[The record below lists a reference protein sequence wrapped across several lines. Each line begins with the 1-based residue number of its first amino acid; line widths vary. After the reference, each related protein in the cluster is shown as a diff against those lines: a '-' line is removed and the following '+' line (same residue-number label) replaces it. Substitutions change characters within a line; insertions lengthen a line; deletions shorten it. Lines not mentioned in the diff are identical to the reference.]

1 MDPGPAPRTDGEL
14 LAAWGQGDR
23 VAATELVDR
32 YYRSVLRFFDLR
44 VGGAAED
51 LTQRTF
57 LACVEGR
64 ERLREAESF
73 RPFLF
78 GIARRLLLNHLR
90 TRVVE
95 SNVFDDGDVSGAT
108 DPAPTASRIVAGYEQ
123 QTLLLRAMQLLDVEA
138 QMLLVLFYWE
148 GLKTSEISQVLG
160 APVSTITTR
169 LSRTRKALQDAIA
182 ALPAVPGSRDS
193 LLADLDAWLGSV
205 RGLELGS

>member
-1 MDPGPAPRTDGEL
+1 MDPGPAPRSDAEL
-14 LAAWGQGDR
+14 LAAWGLGDR

-95 SNVFDDGDVSGAT
+95 SNVFDDGDVSSAT
-108 DPAPTASRIVAGYEQ
+108 DPTPTASRIVAGFEQ
-123 QTLLLRAMQLLDVEA
+123 QTLLLRAMQVLDVEA

-148 GLKTSEISQVLG
+148 GLKTSEISEVLG
-160 APVSTITTR
+160 APVSTVTTR
-169 LSRTRKALQDAIA
+169 LSRTRKALHDAIA

-205 RGLELGS
+205 RGLALG